1 MGDGGHRATAAS
13 QPAMLKGLKGR
24 YGSPHP
30 PSWPGR
36 ALMES
41 GQRSHEASSGS
52 GFLRDPCPLS
62 SSNCSS
68 ETSLARTG
76 NLPENEKLSLTS
88 APPDVMDRPALVQQE
103 CVKAAT
109 PPFPP
114 QPLPRA
120 PKSCVTRQLPPRRR
134 REVDS
139 LACYTAH
146 SVLRGAI
153 AHVAGVTRRLLSQE
167 GVASEVVRCL
177 ALPCLACHAMPCHA
191 HEMSRDSAARPV
203 WIVSA
208 SLRRANMPGTMA
220 EMDIASALQPASFAG
235 DPIQAARQRL
245 TQLRGCEHTST
256 YPRQHLFRSIIQASH
271 RGVLGSL

>member
-1 MGDGGHRATAAS
+1 MGKSERR
-13 QPAMLKGLKGR
+13 PEKGR
-24 YGSPHP
+24 YGSP

-41 GQRSHEASSGS
+41 GQRSHEAPSGS

-120 PKSCVTRQLPPRRR
+120 PKSCVTRKLPPRRR
-134 REVDS
+134 CEVDS

-153 AHVAGVTRRLLSQE
+153 AHVARVTRRLLSQE

-177 ALPCLACHAMPCHA
+177 ALPCLALPCLAWLAMRCHAMPC
-191 HEMSRDSAARPV
+191 P
-203 WIVSA
+203 
-208 SLRRANMPGTMA
+208 
-220 EMDIASALQPASFAG
+220 
-235 DPIQAARQRL
+235 
-245 TQLRGCEHTST
+245 
-256 YPRQHLFRSIIQASH
+256 
-271 RGVLGSL
+271 